1 RNLQRSIK
9 QSFLDRIFPD
19 RVSNAVKK
27 VKGVDLLKLLTTDEL
42 WFRISDHDAVR
53 VGILTHG
60 IFILEILPNSKYWWK
75 KDPTVIPHGISW
87 SIIENFHKGD
97 YSRFFAQC
105 SNPILAFGPS
115 DYESVQPWCVRSFEY
130 ISNLDEPRPR
140 DCVGDV
146 LVEVVELEHK
156 LICSG
161 GDTAEEQMQ
170 VDSNNHS
177 DVHAEDQD
185 LPYPNMDKDANIHSD
200 VLVKDQ
206 NSPIMDKEDL
216 LAEFDVKDKIAVL
229 EKALKLRYQ
238 DSSGDSLQ
246 QVCYKQ
252 HELGGSKI
260 LKTSSPF
267 RSYSNE
273 KYGPVVDCT
282 QLEGSVGFDNMLD
295 PGCKDKLAD
304 DNDQEGLVKLVDKL
318 SMEEHILANILDEK
332 MVDEKGQASPRLNAT
347 EGEKMVSLDLNCV
360 NMNVPRCSEQVFRR
374 LQRIT
379 LAESSQEMS
388 GKRKLTGGEKEADR
402 SVDFPILHEMTVDP
416 WVESITGSCVDRD
429 FWLTLFGCSNSGWLS
444 DKHLDIWCDLMW
456 NFRQPDAD

>member
-1 RNLQRSIK
+1 MLQ
-9 QSFLDRIFPD
+9 
-19 RVSNAVKK
+19 
-27 VKGVDLLKLLTTDEL
+27 
-42 WFRISDHDAVR
+42 
-53 VGILTHG
+53 

-87 SIIENFHKGD
+87 SIIENFHIGD

-216 LAEFDVKDKIAVL
+216 LAEFDGTKATIHIIDKRKGEVTTSSPEILYNKFVINNMSWVVLRVLAQSQMFTIKLLHPKPMTAPVKVRVL
-229 EKALKLRYQ
+229 FMQ
-238 DSSGDSLQ
+238 
-246 QVCYKQ
+246 
-252 HELGGSKI
+252 I

-273 KYGPVVDCT
+273 KYGPIVDCT

-318 SMEEHILANILDEK
+318 SMEEHVLANILDEK
-332 MVDEKGQASPRLNAT
+332 MVDEKGQASPRLTAT
-347 EGEKMVSLDLNCV
+347 EVQQ
-360 NMNVPRCSEQVFRR
+360 P
-374 LQRIT
+374 
-379 LAESSQEMS
+379 
-388 GKRKLTGGEKEADR
+388 
-402 SVDFPILHEMTVDP
+402 P
-416 WVESITGSCVDRD
+416 
-429 FWLTLFGCSNSGWLS
+429 S
-444 DKHLDIWCDLMW
+444 DH
-456 NFRQPDAD
+456 